1 MANPKFQE
9 GYKRVYTVLV
19 TSHFSKIQHVPASEE
34 MTLAKALKQADA
46 EFRNHDVQDVEIRC
60 RIVKA

>member
-46 EFRNHDVQDVEIRC
+46 EFRNHDEQDVEIRC